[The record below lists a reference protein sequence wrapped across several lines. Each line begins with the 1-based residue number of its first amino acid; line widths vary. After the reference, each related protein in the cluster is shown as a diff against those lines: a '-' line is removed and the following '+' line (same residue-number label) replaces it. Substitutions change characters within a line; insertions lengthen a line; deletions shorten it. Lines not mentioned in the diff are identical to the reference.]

1 MHAGLAVNRVSTCTH
16 NTLSRCIEVEM
27 ITRFNRQIYVIVL
40 ALSNKYFVKLIKI
53 GWSDI
58 MVF

>member
-1 MHAGLAVNRVSTCTH
+1 MHAGLAVNRVSRCTH

-40 ALSNKYFVKLIKI
+40 ALSNKYFVKINKNWLE
-53 GWSDI
+53 
-58 MVF
+58 